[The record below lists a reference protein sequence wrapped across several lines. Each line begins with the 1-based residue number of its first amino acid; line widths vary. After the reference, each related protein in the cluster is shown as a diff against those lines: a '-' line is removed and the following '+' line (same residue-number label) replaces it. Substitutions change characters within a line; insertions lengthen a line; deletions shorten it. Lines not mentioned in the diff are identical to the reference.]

1 MSHLTDD
8 PLQFKFQWIDDNG
21 NATGFFRKRG
31 SFDGE
36 MLLLD
41 DVEIP
46 AGVITQVEV
55 RDTRMVFAVLTESGE
70 PAVLAVNL
78 TQRAAQTLK
87 AEIDVS
93 RSATWAEFHK
103 QRLEEKG
110 RLAAFRE
117 EECPICEA
125 TLVLTDMPETPQL
138 YCQFC
143 NSLST
148 VDAMTDP
155 TVGERDLRIC
165 DECDM
170 FSKPRKFTVFYFVFL
185 VVFYYVSQRTTW
197 RCPACMRGDAWKM
210 LFGNLP
216 FLIGVPVAMV
226 QLVRSYG
233 GSIAGG
239 PFQGLD
245 AANLKG
251 RRGDLIGA
259 LEGYRD
265 ILDRVPHS
273 AGVKYNLGRALLEQG
288 ETERAAATLKLALD
302 DCSNYAPAYRL
313 LVACYEQLGENDKLA
328 ELKQMWD
335 DDEDDDE
342 DEPHEEEPMELKFD
356 D

>member
-1 MSHLTDD
+1 MSHFADE
-8 PLQFKFQWIDDNG
+8 PLRFKFQWIDDNG
-21 NATGFFRKRG
+21 NATGFLRKRG

-36 MLLLD
+36 NLLLD

-70 PAVLAVNL
+70 PAVLAINL
-78 TQRAAQTLK
+78 SQRAAQNLK
-87 AEIDVS
+87 SEIDIS

-103 QRLEEKG
+103 QRLEKTG
-110 RLAAFRE
+110 RLAAFRD
-117 EECPICEA
+117 EECPECGA
-125 TLVLTDMPETPQL
+125 TLVLTDMPQTPQL

-143 NSLST
+143 NALST
-148 VDAMTDP
+148 VDAANDP
-155 TVGERDLRIC
+155 PAGEHDLRIC

-185 VVFYYVSQRTTW
+185 VFVYYVNQRSTW

-239 PFQGLD
+239 PYQGLD
-245 AANLKG
+245 AANLRA
-251 RRGDLIGA
+251 RRGDLMGA
-259 LEGYRD
+259 LEGYRA
-265 ILDRVPHS
+265 ILERVPHS

-288 ETERAAATLKLALD
+288 ETARAAATLQLALD

-313 LVACYEQLGENDKLA
+313 LAPCYEQLGEDDKLN

-335 DDEDDDE
+335 DDED
-342 DEPHEEEPMELKFD
+342 EPDEEEPVELEFD

>member
-1 MSHLTDD
+1 MSHLADD
-8 PLQFKFQWIDDNG
+8 PLRFKFQWIDDNG

-36 MLLLD
+36 TLLLD

-46 AGVITQVEV
+46 AGVITQAEV
-55 RDTRMVFAVLTESGE
+55 RDTRMIFAVLTESGE

-78 TQRAAQTLK
+78 TQRAAQNLK
-87 AEIDVS
+87 LEIDIS

-103 QRLEEKG
+103 QRLEKKG
-110 RLAAFRE
+110 RLAEFRD
-117 EECPICEA
+117 EECPQCGA

-148 VDAMTDP
+148 IDAMHDP
-155 TVGERDLRIC
+155 PAGEHHLKIC
-165 DECDM
+165 DECDR

-185 VVFYYVSQRTTW
+185 VVVYYVSHRSTW

-226 QLVRSYG
+226 QLARSYG
-233 GSIAGG
+233 GSVTGG
-239 PFQGLD
+239 AYHGLD
-245 AANLKG
+245 AANLKA
-251 RRGDLIGA
+251 RRGDLMGA
-259 LEGYRD
+259 LEGYRA

-273 AGVKYNLGRALLEQG
+273 AGVKYNLGRALLDQG
-288 ETERAAATLKLALD
+288 ETARAAATLELALD
-302 DCSNYAPAYRL
+302 DCSNYVPAYPL
-313 LVACYEQLGENDKLA
+313 LVSCYEQLGEDDKLA
-328 ELKQMWD
+328 ALKQMWD
-335 DDEDDDE
+335 DDEEE
-342 DEPHEEEPMELKFD
+342 DESDEEEAEELEFD